1 MHFTRGRKLA
11 AGAMLLSSVGL
22 VGAFGMAANAQQTAH
37 KSMASQTHTRA
48 NLEPLNNGDGG
59 GHATV
64 VVDGRKLKVS
74 VDAYRLLKAMPHAE
88 HIHFG
93 AKARNECPAVRDDK
107 NVDHRLSTAEGQPA
121 YGPVKVSLTTKGDT
135 SPASTLAVDRFP
147 LAKDGQIHYD
157 RTIKVG
163 SRLAHKIASGKAVVV
178 IHGIDY
184 NHNGKY
190 DFRGA
195 GKSELDPSL
204 PAEATDPVLCG
215 VLEVKDG
222 VVTVQ

>member
-22 VGAFGMAANAQQTAH
+22 LGAAGMAANAQESTGAAKAGSTFTKADLQ
-37 KSMASQTHTRA
+37 
-48 NLEPLNNGDGG
+48 PLNNGDGG
-59 GHATV
+59 GKATV
-64 VVDGRKLKVS
+64 TVNGRTLKVS
-74 VDAYRLLKAMPHAE
+74 IDAYRLLKAMPHAQ

-93 AKARNECPAVRDDK
+93 AKARNECPSVRDDS
-107 NVDHRLSTAEGQPA
+107 NGDHRLSTAEGQPG
-121 YGPVKVSLTTKGDT
+121 YGPVRVSLTKSGDT
-135 SPASTLAVDRFP
+135 SPDSTLAVDRFP
-147 LAKDGQIHYD
+147 LAKNGQVHYD
-157 RTIKVG
+157 RTLKVG
-163 SRLAHKIASGKAVVV
+163 DRLAHAIANGKAVVV
-178 IHGIDY
+178 LHGIDY
-184 NHNGKY
+184 NGNGKY
-190 DFRGA
+190 DFKGA